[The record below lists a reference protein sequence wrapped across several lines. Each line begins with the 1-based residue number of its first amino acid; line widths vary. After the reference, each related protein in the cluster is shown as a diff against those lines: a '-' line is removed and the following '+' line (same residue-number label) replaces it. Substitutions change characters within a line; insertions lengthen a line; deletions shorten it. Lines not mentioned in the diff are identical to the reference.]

1 MRERDEGGFLALL
14 DYRRRVA
21 RLYQGARSGPGDD
34 GARLLRFRE
43 ERDRLLA
50 DHAQSPLESRQRD
63 PFPGLPYYPF
73 DPALRLALPV
83 DTEVEPETFEVSLA
97 AEGSLSLR
105 RIGRVSFS
113 LRGEQC
119 SLSLFWLQG
128 YGGGLFL
135 PFRDASNG
143 AGSYG
148 GGRYLLDTIK
158 GADLGMVGDRLV
170 VDFNYAYNPSCAYSP
185 RWDCPLAPQ
194 ENRLPVAIEAGEM
207 DFMPAAK

>member
-1 MRERDEGGFLALL
+1 MRERDEGGFLELL

-21 RLYQGARSGPGDD
+21 QLYQGARSGPGDD
-34 GARLLRFRE
+34 EARLLRFRE

-50 DHAQSPLESRQRD
+50 NHTQSPLEPRHLDLFR
-63 PFPGLPYYPF
+63 GLPYYPL
-73 DPALRLALPV
+73 DPTLRLKVPV
-83 DTEVEPETFEVSLA
+83 DKEVEPGTLEVFLA
-97 AEGSLSLR
+97 ADGPLSMR
-105 RIGRVSFS
+105 RIGRVTFS

-148 GGRYLLDTIK
+148 GGRYLLDSIK
-158 GADLGMVGDRLV
+158 GADLGSEGELLV
-170 VDFNYAYNPSCAYSP
+170 IDFNYAYNPSCAYSP

-207 DFMPAAK
+207 EFMPAAK